1 MNFLGSIIKN
11 KIISKLFSHFFLGRY
26 EREKDQ
32 LNHDLALL
40 AQDRDTALLNAENER
55 QQLLGLSHQEKN
67 ALQERINALKEEIVK
82 QSGEYDRLKRES
94 TLKQEQDR
102 NHLLSLQDDIKNIR
116 TQFEDSIANH
126 EKEIKELNAFLEDL
140 RQQKEA
146 GLRECNELKTL
157 LKTVEDNRDNFR

>member
-1 MNFLGSIIKN
+1 MFKQNNF
-11 KIISKLFSHFFLGRY
+11 KILFFLGRY

>member
-1 MNFLGSIIKN
+1 MIFWVLSFKCKQINF
-11 KIISKLFSHFFLGRY
+11 KILFFLRRY

>member
-1 MNFLGSIIKN
+1 M
-11 KIISKLFSHFFLGRY
+11 
-26 EREKDQ
+26 
-32 LNHDLALL
+32 

>member
-1 MNFLGSIIKN
+1 
-11 KIISKLFSHFFLGRY
+11 LFSHFFLGRY